1 MNKILPIFLMIFL
14 LGGCSIK
21 EITSPIVKYS
31 INDAKIIAIQKPTTK
46 ILKISHIKTSINFQG
61 DSIWY
66 KRANLE
72 TNSYLYSSWN
82 QNFSNMIEDHEADLL
97 YKSGLFKSVFSSYS
111 KIKYDFVL
119 ESEIVQAVQYV
130 NKNRAKVEFILRLYL
145 VNAKNSKLISSKDF
159 SYTRKCKTI
168 DAYGAV
174 KAYNDIIKI
183 FDKEVILWLKK
194 SIKES

>member
-1 MNKILPIFLMIFL
+1 MNKILPLFLMIFL

-21 EITSPIVKYS
+21 EVTSPIVKYS
-31 INDAKIIAIQKPTTK
+31 INDAQAIVVQKPINK
-46 ILKISHIKTSINFQG
+46 ILKISHIKTSINLQG

-66 KRANLE
+66 KRDNFE

-111 KIKYDFVL
+111 KIKYDLVL
-119 ESEIVQAVQYV
+119 EGEIVQAVQYV
-130 NKNRAKVEFILRLYL
+130 NKNKAEIEFILRLYL

-194 SIKES
+194 SIKEN